1 MIAQEAVFAK
11 LILKGGEKEANSLPL
26 TALAVRCKPNM
37 EEKIGDVTHYF
48 GHIPAGII
56 KLTAPLK
63 VGDQIHFKGVTTDF
77 EQEII
82 SMQLNHKDIK
92 KAKPGNE
99 IGVEVTDRVREGDEV
114 FLVT

>member
-1 MIAQEAVFAK
+1 
-11 LILKGGEKEANSLPL
+11 
-26 TALAVRCKPNM
+26 M

-63 VGDQIHFKGVTTDF
+63 KGDRIHFKGHTTDF
-77 EQEII
+77 EQEITSI
-82 SMQLNHKDIK
+82 QIDHKDVQGAK
-92 KAKPGNE
+92 KGAEVG
-99 IGVEVTDRVREGDEV
+99 IQVTDRVREGDEV